1 MQIQN
6 LSSVR
11 RMCAMTRATVESGEL
26 DSMSPQARAAY
37 VLGVLAMAEDLAN
50 QVEQA
55 ERRAGEVTRHH
66 AVATSMV
73 EKGTGGGARR

>member
-26 DSMSPQARAAY
+26 DSMSPQARAA
-37 VLGVLAMAEDLAN
+37 
-50 QVEQA
+50 
-55 ERRAGEVTRHH
+55 
-66 AVATSMV
+66 
-73 EKGTGGGARR
+73 